1 MRRLLIAS
9 IPAILAIGALGN
21 QWSSHEL
28 NQPLNLSNNDAR
40 LEAMPGDGLI
50 KLLDRLEAMGAIRSS
65 FGARL
70 ALRLRGLD
78 IRIRLGEYSMIEGER
93 LIDLLNR
100 LQRGEVILYPVT
112 IPEGVTVR
120 WMLNHLSS
128 LDFLTTVISG
138 VNDSR
143 LAPYRSKAGYLEG
156 RFLPE
161 TYFVAKNE
169 SDLSVMKRAYEA
181 MQETVLDA
189 WSSCKSSDL
198 LPDIDAVLT
207 LASIVERET
216 GVPRERAQIAGV
228 FIRRLASGMKLQTDP
243 TIIYGLG
250 DSFDGD
256 LRRSHLN
263 DKTNPYNTYQIKGLP
278 PSPIALPGA
287 QAIAAVCNPE
297 AGDSLYFVAKGDG
310 SHAFSRT
317 LSEHNQNVRRY
328 QFKRRSDYRSTPT
341 P

>member
-50 KLLDRLEAMGAIRSS
+50 KLLDRLEGMGAIRTSL
-65 FGARL
+65 GARL
-70 ALRLRGLD
+70 AVRLRGLD

-138 VNDSR
+138 VDDSR
-143 LAPYRSKAGYLEG
+143 LGPYRSAGYLRG
-156 RFLPE
+156 GFCPKPTLLPKMKA
-161 TYFVAKNE
+161 TYQSSSAP
-169 SDLSVMKRAYEA
+169 MKR
-181 MQETVLDA
+181 
-189 WSSCKSSDL
+189 CRK
-198 LPDIDAVLT
+198 P
-207 LASIVERET
+207 
-216 GVPRERAQIAGV
+216 
-228 FIRRLASGMKLQTDP
+228 F
-243 TIIYGLG
+243 
-250 DSFDGD
+250 
-256 LRRSHLN
+256 
-263 DKTNPYNTYQIKGLP
+263 
-278 PSPIALPGA
+278 
-287 QAIAAVCNPE
+287 
-297 AGDSLYFVAKGDG
+297 
-310 SHAFSRT
+310 
-317 LSEHNQNVRRY
+317 
-328 QFKRRSDYRSTPT
+328 STPGPAVNRLT
-341 P
+341 CYWLSMQC